1 MTGVGGALA
10 ASAGTVICGL
20 GLMGLAE
27 FAKVRCGGPAIAI
40 SLAVALAASLTL
52 APALLRILGP
62 IAFWPCAM
70 PAPGPRLS
78 AASREGLWGKI
89 SHHVVARPGLIW
101 ATAVLVLLPL
111 AVVGLGV
118 RPNYRATAELAPKSD
133 SVKGLTAI
141 QRHFTP
147 GEVGPITVLLEST
160 TDWEGPRGQAILSH
174 LSHGFAL
181 LDNVAEVRSLTQPLG
196 SPVTMPSRPAAT
208 NRKSTL
214 FNTVWNNVVQGVAEQ
229 INRTAAEF
237 YVARIPSRE
246 VAGGGW
252 QVAGE
257 ETPATRHPSPATRFV
272 TRLDVVPHSDP
283 FAPQSIET
291 LELIQLWLREQ
302 LPQYPGAEN
311 VRAECHGITVN
322 ARDLARVTESDR
334 LRINTL
340 VLAGIFLILLVLVRR
355 PWLAVYLLA
364 TVLFSYYAS
373 LGATTLLAHWWNARP
388 LGQVDWRVPFFLF
401 TILVAVGEDYNILLI
416 TPRPGGTQTARRH
429 RGHEARA
436 WRGPAAR
443 SRRAASSWPA
453 RSPR

>member
-1 MTGVGGALA
+1 
-10 ASAGTVICGL
+10 
-20 GLMGLAE
+20 MGLAE
-27 FAKVRCGGPAIAI
+27 FAKVRCGGPAIAV

-101 ATAVLVLLPL
+101 AMAVLVLLPL

-133 SVKGLTAI
+133 SVKGLIAI
-141 QRHFTP
+141 RRHFTP

-160 TDWEGPRGQAILSH
+160 TDWEGPRGH
-174 LSHGFAL
+174 RH
-181 LDNVAEVRSLTQPLG
+181 SLAPQPRL
-196 SPVTMPSRPAAT
+196 RPAGQRRRGPQPDAAAGQS
-208 NRKSTL
+208 RDHA
-214 FNTVWNNVVQGVAEQ
+214 VAAGRHEPQEHALQYRVEQ
-229 INRTAAEF
+229 CRPGRGRADQPHRHRS

-257 ETPATRHPSPATRFV
+257 GERPPPDTRHPPPALW
-272 TRLDVVPHSDP
+272 RLDVVPHSDP

-291 LELIQLWLREQ
+291 LELIQLWLRAIAAISGGGERAGRVSRYHRQ
-302 LPQYPGAEN
+302 RPRPGS
-311 VRAECHGITVN
+311 RHRKRSSG
-322 ARDLARVTESDR
+322 
-334 LRINTL
+334 INTL

-364 TVLFSYYAS
+364 TPALSSSVSVVLRSDRT
-373 LGATTLLAHWWNARP
+373 ATLAA
-388 LGQVDWRVPFFLF
+388 L
-401 TILVAVGEDYNILLI
+401 AVSS
-416 TPRPGGTQTARRH
+416 PGR
-429 RGHEARA
+429 
-436 WRGPAAR
+436 
-443 SRRAASSWPA
+443 
-453 RSPR
+453 